1 MKKEY
6 EKQLDLKYTYRK
18 KIISP
23 LRAVSMA
30 KNIFVKGD
38 LKKLRASF
46 HQLQKDNEKLTK
58 NIEEYN
64 KREEKFKSTKWT
76 TANQGDFL
84 QEKYLLTKEKMELE
98 VERKRLDDLKFSLG
112 DKKIQGISERLKHTK
127 AQMDEWNYS

>member
-112 DKKIQGISERLKHTK
+112 DKKTELEERCRNP
-127 AQMDEWNYS
+127 E